1 VSRSSLGGREYIFRL
16 NPVAYKYAALT
27 SSDPIFHLFPA
38 PIERTD
44 HRISTDIVEASVR
57 RNCFFVISLSMMH
70 NPCFQAIFG
79 LPLVNSMRRDDVGAN
94 RNISNFYQI
103 KCLSLIPVNC
113 SCKYDSPIFSRSASL
128 LDDAKGIHERKTRGS
143 LLDSADSNTGLK
155 DPENDGDSFSE
166 TTTDQF
172 RRAFRKTT
180 SRTTPARFGQTT
192 PKTTRA
198 PFWQTRTRTFQGSFR
213 DEPEND
219 PPKSTSEPFLRT
231 PAVVLAGS
239 FRQNDQE
246 GRFRTTPW
254 PVNIRKYHILPY
266 DHMRVGQPSRKG

>member
-57 RNCFFVISLSMMH
+57 RNCFFVISVSMMH

-128 LDDAKGIHERKTRGS
+128 LDDAKGIHETKRAAAS
-143 LLDSADSNTGLK
+143 SIQLIPIPALK
-155 DPENDGDSFSE
+155 
-166 TTTDQF
+166 
-172 RRAFRKTT
+172 
-180 SRTTPARFGQTT
+180 T
-192 PKTTRA
+192 PKTTGIRFLKR
-198 PFWQTRTRTFQGSFR
+198 PRTNSEEHSAKRP
-213 DEPEND
+213 PERPQPVLAKR
-219 PPKSTSEPFLRT
+219 PPKQPGPRFGKQG
-231 PAVVLAGS
+231 P
-239 FRQNDQE
+239 
-246 GRFRTTPW
+246 GRFRGLFGTNPKTTPQNR
-254 PVNIRKYHILPY
+254 PRNRF
-266 DHMRVGQPSRKG
+266 